1 MMNTQH
7 TNKSIQH
14 LHYLNTFVVAVVP
27 LIFESGFLSSHAVL
41 KVAIDQASLGLNKY
55 LLPDFASQVLGLK
68 ACATMCCRKY

>member
-27 LIFESGFLSSHAVL
+27 LIFESGFLSSHGCP
-41 KVAIDQASLGLNKY
+41 KSCSIDQASHGLNKY
-55 LLPDFASQVLGLK
+55 LLTNFASQVLGLK
-68 ACATMCCRKY
+68 ARGT